1 MIKRGLCLLV
11 VLFLVVVLSTI
22 ISATVFS
29 VTDTCSVEEKQVMG
43 LSDETNAHGELKGQG
58 NYAFF
63 LCSDFVGDITCDP
76 GFENKVIGLSSPTN
90 AHGEIPENTNYIGNE
105 VCFDGLRCVNKS
117 EINNGG
123 CYGGYPLNVLSLS
136 SDTNAHIGNSSN
148 YDQKICCYVFGTA
161 IAFWAGKKGN
171 EISELSVVP
180 GTTQVELIF
189 KNTNL
194 VGGEIVEFTVKK
206 KNLFGIWVPLD
217 NMPISGKVNAN
228 TKEASTTWTIPDNI
242 GSGGD
247 TVKLLFEAEE
257 PSNSVITSGIL
268 TLTILSSDFCN
279 EKFFCVDYNII
290 QDCKDDICEVAES
303 GIPLEEADCSDPLT
317 DCFCS
322 WNATATPSC
331 ESRFTTYTDDDGVE
345 LPEKDCI
352 LIPIRGDPQDPNPC
366 EDGII
371 EYTYIDCEGIEK
383 TASIDCPAEVQLP
396 FFGFYNFV
404 ITMLAIAL
412 IYYFMFIRENKK
424 RR

>member
-1 MIKRGLCLLV
+1 MIKKGLCLLV

-29 VTDTCSVEEKQVMG
+29 VTDTCSVEKQVMG
-43 LSDETNAHGELKGQG
+43 LSDETNAHGELKGQD
-58 NYAFF
+58 NYAYF
-63 LCSDFVGDITCDP
+63 LCSDFSGSVTCDP
-76 GFENKVIGLSSPTN
+76 GLENKVIGLSSPTN

-117 EINNGG
+117 EINDGG

-148 YDQKICCYVFGTA
+148 YDQKICCYVFGA
-161 IAFWAGKKGN
+161 AVAFWAGDQGQ
-171 EISELSVVP
+171 EIDSMDAVP
-180 GTTQVELIF
+180 GITQVELVF
-189 KNTNL
+189 KNTTL
-194 VGGEIVEFTVKK
+194 DGGENVEFKIDEQGCFIGCYSNT
-206 KNLFGIWVPLD
+206 LFAT
-217 NMPISGKVNAN
+217 VNAN

-242 GSGGD
+242 GNEGD
-247 TVKLLFEAEE
+247 TIELRFEAKVGDE
-257 PSNSVITSGIL
+257 VTTSGIL
-268 TLTILSSDFCN
+268 TLTILSSVFCDGKN
-279 EKFFCVDYNII
+279 LCRDYTI
-290 QDCKDDICEVAES
+290 QDCNDNICEVAEN
-303 GIPLEEADCSDPLT
+303 GIPEEEADCSDPLT

-331 ESRFTTYTDDDGVE
+331 ESKFTTYTDDGGVE
-345 LPEKDCI
+345 
-352 LIPIRGDPQDPNPC
+352 IPIEECKITITAGDPDDPNPC
-366 EDGII
+366 EDGFI
-371 EYTYIDCEGIEK
+371 EYTYINSCGGGGTNRI
-383 TASIDCPAEVQLP
+383 TCPAEVQLP